1 MPARQPAV
9 AASAGKHWEFR
20 YILILP
26 AFGIISQTISIYS
39 RRPVF
44 GRRGMTVAM
53 ISIGVLGFIVWAHHM
68 FTVGMDTDSRV
79 FFTTTT
85 IIIAVPTGV
94 KIFSWLATLWGGW
107 LEMRPPL
114 AFALAFLVLFTV
126 GGVTGVMLANAA
138 VDIALH
144 DSYYVVGHFHY
155 VLSMGAVFGVFAG
168 FYHWLGV
175 MAYRSYPAF
184 EAFVH
189 FWTFFIGVNLTFFPM
204 HFLGLAGMPRRIPDY
219 PDAFALWNSVASYG
233 AWISFLSA
241 LYFIYLLGRIF
252 GSAPGVL
259 QTENFLF
266 YHSPATARTSYTAT
280 AGERLPWEELLSLLL
295 AIRLEGDVAR
305 VAPAR
310 KAALPLAALLAL
322 ADAPRPGQLGL
333 QDPATER
340 MFNISLL
347 HHGIMGWLV
356 AIVALVSVVMGSL
369 LYFFWWRRLDF
380 SPRAFTDRMALV
392 EDTRLEFGWTLL
404 PMAVLVAIG
413 LPSLSLLYG
422 LEEVAGDADLVIR
435 LVGRQWYWVYH
446 YPNFGVDPAALAT
459 AALETEAQL
468 RDPLAEGYGRLG
480 LRLLDSAPLVLP
492 VATAVEFLTASEDV
506 IHSFALPSAG
516 LKLDAVP
523 GRLNQTTALFLY
535 GGLYYGQCSE
545 LCGSGHGFMPLTVAV
560 GGLEFFVLYLLEKA
574 GLLGAYLDSYR
585 PLPASAPAAPAANA
599 A

>member
-1 MPARQPAV
+1 M
-9 AASAGKHWEFR
+9 

-26 AFGIISQTISIYS
+26 AFGIVSQTLSIYS

-44 GRRGMTVAM
+44 GRRGMVVAM

-144 DSYYVVGHFHY
+144 DSYYVVAHFHY
-155 VLSMGAVFGVFAG
+155 VLSMGAVFGVFAA

-241 LYFIYLLGRIF
+241 VYFIYLLGRVF

-266 YHSPATARTSYTAT
+266 YHGPATAAAGYGAL
-280 AGERLPWEELLSLLL
+280 AGERLLWEELLTLLL
-295 AIRLEGDVAR
+295 QRRLGGRSA
-305 VAPAR
+305 
-310 KAALPLAALLAL
+310 AALPLGLAGLLGALPAA

-356 AIVALVSVVMGSL
+356 AIVALVSVVMGAL
-369 LYFFWWRRLDF
+369 LYFFWWRRLAYA
-380 SPRAFTDRMALV
+380 PRAFAERQALV

-435 LVGRQWYWVYH
+435 LVGRQWYWVYQ

-459 AALETEAQL
+459 GALETEAQL
-468 RDPLAEGYGRLG
+468 RDPLAEGYGRPG
-480 LRLLDSAPLVLP
+480 LRQLDSAPLVLP
-492 VATAVEFLTASEDV
+492 VAVAVEFLTASEDV

-535 GGLYYGQCSE
+535 GGIYYGQCSE

-560 GGLEFFVLYLLEKA
+560 GSLEFFGLYLLEKA
-574 GLLGAYLDSYR
+574 GLLGAYLAGYG
-585 PLPASAPAAPAANA
+585 PAAGGAEAAA
-599 A
+599 AAGVPEAGEAAAAGAESGITA